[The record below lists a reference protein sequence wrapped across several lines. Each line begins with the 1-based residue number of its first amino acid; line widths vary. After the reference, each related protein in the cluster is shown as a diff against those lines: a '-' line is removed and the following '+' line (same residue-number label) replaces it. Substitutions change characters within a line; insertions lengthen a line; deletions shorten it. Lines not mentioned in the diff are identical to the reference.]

1 MITHASVSAT
11 TTTVTMTAFAKTTT
25 SISTHPTLMTLA
37 LVGHTAPHAPAMGY
51 AVTLPPAVP
60 DAPAATAYMGDHLLT
75 TILKDVQEEGVEE
88 NVSQGVVVFICCLL
102 HFFF

>member
-1 MITHASVSAT
+1 
-11 TTTVTMTAFAKTTT
+11 
-25 SISTHPTLMTLA
+25 MTLA
-37 LVGHTAPHAPAMGY
+37 LVDHTAPHAPAMGY
-51 AVTLPPAVP
+51 AVTLPLAVP